1 MNKVTKKKEKIL
13 VVRILDEYGNKLS
26 SNYLTKIDG
35 RSIKSITL
43 PEVEGYITP
52 EYKISD
58 ISSEDDVNFID
69 AVYESA
75 NKKDIS
81 SATVS
86 NIKDKFYTGKA
97 HTQDIAVRINE
108 KTLEKDKDYTVKYS
122 NNKDVGTATVTITGK
137 GNYTGTIKKQFKI
150 SIAKSSSYTI
160 NGMKYKVTNA
170 KIDGTGTVELVSIG
184 SNSKKSTI
192 VVPNTIKISNKTFR
206 VSSIGSK
213 VFRKNTYV
221 KKIVLGK
228 YITNIGQESFY
239 GCNQLKTIEIK
250 STNLKSVGKN
260 AIAKMY
266 KKAYIKV
273 PSSKLKTYKNLFKK
287 STGWQNG
294 YIIKR

>member
-1 MNKVTKKKEKIL
+1 MKNLTLEHITDCCHGTYIGTEEQQGFEVTGVVIDSRKVEA
-13 VVRILDEYGNKLS
+13 GNLFVAIKGERV
-26 SNYLTKIDG
+26 DG
-35 RSIKSITL
+35 HT
-43 PEVEGYITP
+43 
-52 EYKISD
+52 
-58 ISSEDDVNFID
+58 FID

-86 NIKDKFYTGKA
+86 NIKDNFYTGKA

-122 NNKDVGTATVTITGK
+122 NNKEVGTATVTITGK

-239 GCNQLKTIEIK
+239 GCNQLKTIEIN

-260 AIAKMY
+260 AVAKIY
-266 KKAYIKV
+266 KKATIKA